1 MANDQVTGLCAFIA
15 PVGAKNLHTHI
26 SPLTYG
32 NNRDGTLFDISSSH
46 GYTGIYNEC
55 IIAGL
60 K

>member
-1 MANDQVTGLCAFIA
+1 ME
-15 PVGAKNLHTHI
+15 
-26 SPLTYG
+26 

>member
-1 MANDQVTGLCAFIA
+1 MILNVTSLRAFTV
-15 PVGAKNLHTHI
+15 PVAARNLHTHI
-26 SPLTYG
+26 SPLMD

-46 GYTGIYNEC
+46 GNTGIFSEC